1 MTNNNLKS
9 SAKVFKGYSEFT
21 TLFRIQHKDWDEGFV
36 PNHDAWKDVLGS
48 WADVCINALESRMD
62 SCVSMLFRNRNN
74 ILKANETQI
83 VFKKNN
89 GLLHSFNH
97 SSFEAME
104 DMVIDLKK
112 GNWDYVK
119 NNRIGLF
126 QLLKALYWV
135 EDRNERKGIGFG
147 ELISVITELAFCN

>member
-1 MTNNNLKS
+1 
-9 SAKVFKGYSEFT
+9 
-21 TLFRIQHKDWDEGFV
+21 
-36 PNHDAWKDVLGS
+36 
-48 WADVCINALESRMD
+48 
-62 SCVSMLFRNRNN
+62 MLFRNRNN

-135 EDRNERKGIGFG
+135 EDHNERKGIGFG